1 MTAAQSLFHITAF
14 DAVGSTSDEA
24 KARARDGAPHGTVI
38 RANEQTG
45 GRGRRGNTWS
55 SPKGNLYLSIVLH
68 PDIAASQAG
77 QLSFVAATA
86 LADAVALLVP
96 GADVALKWPNDLLL
110 DGKKAAGILLE
121 TETKDS
127 RIDWV
132 VLGMG
137 VNIAKAPDYAAK
149 LNDASDGIDP
159 DTLMDAVLAA
169 LHNRYARWLVD
180 GFAQIRAD
188 WLARAAGLGGR
199 ITVRLPD
206 SELEGVFAGLDDD
219 GTLLLEQD
227 GGAQKRI
234 ASGEVFCIGGG

>member
-1 MTAAQSLFHITAF
+1 MTAAQSVFHITAF
-14 DAVGSTSDEA
+14 DTIGSTSDEA
-24 KARARDGAPHGTVI
+24 RMRARDGAPHGTVI
-38 RANEQTG
+38 RADEQTG
-45 GRGRRGNTWS
+45 GRGRRGNTWT
-55 SPKGNLYLSIVLH
+55 SPKGNLYLSVVLR
-68 PDIAASQAG
+68 PGVAAAQAG

-86 LADAVALLVP
+86 LADAVALVAP

-121 TETKDS
+121 TETTDN

-137 VNIAKAPDYAAK
+137 VNIAQAPEYAAK
-149 LNDASDGIDP
+149 LNDASGDVDP
-159 DTLMDAVLAA
+159 DTMMDAVLAA
-169 LHNRYARWLVD
+169 LQNRYAQWRAD

-188 WLARAAGLGGR
+188 WLSRAAGLGGR

-206 SELEGVFAGLDDD
+206 SELEGVFAGLEDD

-227 GGAQKRI
+227 GGAQRRI
-234 ASGEVFCIGGG
+234 ASGEVFRIGGG